1 MATKNNCKKFVVV
14 SEKSCNF
21 AARKCIVISKQ
32 HNIMD
37 KKVKIKDSAVGSMF
51 AKMIADKKTVSN
63 YIKEHGSLNGFNDE
77 NIRLAKPL

>member
-1 MATKNNCKKFVVV
+1 M
-14 SEKSCNF
+14 SEKSRNF
-21 AARKCIVISKQ
+21 ATQKYIIVSKQ
-32 HNIMD
+32 RNIMD

-51 AKMIADKKTVSN
+51 AKMIADKKTVSD